1 MDNNLNTLPEIAYI
15 GNERH
20 YMLLQNCKAKVF
32 LLSDKEGKKPYIVKV
47 SNIKVKLNFFM
58 ESWVV
63 MITYLSTPNYCP
75 TLSCWLRSIDGGIG
89 SDEINRF
96 MQRVKKD
103 HPLHPIEYSF
113 KEVPVIATSK
123 TYCELPSSMFRH
135 PIKLTLEE
143 EWQLLQIIQS
153 DECNKRDLLISW
165 FRIYRAKYYIEC
177 RVKRDI
183 GSEDIELMN
192 MFCYIHGL
200 LPYSLCTKQTISNVQ
215 RRQKSC
221 FTLLCVAVGIVLSI
235 YIGISIIDYA
245 IKEIDDYFLWWTIS
259 IIGLL
264 ITFGPIGYFINL
276 LKNQ

>member
-1 MDNNLNTLPEIAYI
+1 MDNNLNTLPEIAHI

-96 MQRVKKD
+96 IQRVKKD

-143 EWQLLQIIQS
+143 EKYLLEVITS
-153 DECNKRDLLISW
+153 DKDHKKDELINWFNGYCNRYGVVCKYKRDSGSEAEELATMFCQIHGMLIYLLPRNPKPKESKFVCSLRALLIIIIA
-165 FRIYRAKYYIEC
+165 FVIIPAF
-177 RVKRDI
+177 
-183 GSEDIELMN
+183 G
-192 MFCYIHGL
+192 F
-200 LPYSLCTKQTISNVQ
+200 QTILWA
-215 RRQKSC
+215 KPLGG
-221 FTLLCVAVGIVLSI
+221 FGGFVL
-235 YIGISIIDYA
+235 GV
-245 IKEIDDYFLWWTIS
+245 
-259 IIGLL
+259 IGLL
-264 ITFGPIGYFINL
+264 MFIAPFAFIYNRFF
-276 LKNQ
+276 KN

>member
-1 MDNNLNTLPEIAYI
+1 MDNNLNTLPEIAHI

-96 MQRVKKD
+96 IQRVKKD

-143 EWQLLQIIQS
+143 EKYLLEVIAS
-153 DECNKRDLLISW
+153 DKDHKKDELINWFNGYCNRYGVVCKYKRDS
-165 FRIYRAKYYIEC
+165 
-177 RVKRDI
+177 
-183 GSEDIELMN
+183 GSEAEELAT
-192 MFCYIHGL
+192 MFCQIHGMLIYL
-200 LPYSLCTKQTISNVQ
+200 LPNMQKTTKSINDNQDSGGFGLFIFIGVLL
-215 RRQKSC
+215 
-221 FTLLCVAVGIVLSI
+221 TLLVVLLNQEWESDFAEMVI
-235 YIGISIIDYA
+235 FGAFCCLLYI
-245 IKEIDDYFLWWTIS
+245 
-259 IIGLL
+259 
-264 ITFGPIGYFINL
+264 ITRPFA
-276 LKNQ
+276 K